1 MIAKKKYQIIY
12 DKGGRLRLRFGKYVF
27 TKEQGYG
34 ISSLLLSIEGV
45 ESVTSCHLNGGLL
58 IHYHGDA
65 RSKVL
70 DALSTID
77 LKYLPEAAPD
87 QDQNKQ
93 EIDHYYQNKIAKAFL
108 RRAIIRRLFPPP
120 IGVAITAIRAFGYLK
135 RGLKALFSGNINVDV
150 LDAASVTASFLY
162 KSPGTAASIMFML
175 GISDTLAEY
184 TKARAKHDLLKSLE
198 IDIERVWIV
207 SEGTEVSIPIG
218 ELKIGDHLLVRSGS
232 MIAVDGTVVDGLALV
247 NEASM
252 TGEPLPVEKRN
263 GSTVFAG
270 TVVEEGNITIE
281 VRSLTGDSRMS
292 GIIHMIDRSEQF
304 KAGIQSKAERMADS
318 IVPLNFLLFGSI
330 WLLSGSFT
338 KALSVLM
345 VDYSCAI
352 KLSTPIAV
360 LSAMREASANHIV
373 VKGGKFL
380 EVIAEADTIVFDKTG
395 TLTKAVPKLEKII
408 AFEDHSREEVLT
420 IAACLEEHFPHSVA
434 RAIVKQAEKE
444 DLIHPEY
451 HAEVEYIVAHGIVST
466 LNGERAII
474 GSRHFVLDDEKI
486 PVTVKMQQQ
495 IEQEM
500 DHLSPIYLAVGGK
513 LIGILGISDPP
524 RAESEQVIQELKR
537 SGIHNVMMITGD
549 NPKTAGAVA
558 KKLGIDKFY
567 ADVLPDKKSL
577 IIEELQASGHKVI
590 MVGDG
595 INDSPALA
603 QADVSIAMKDAS
615 DIAREVADIT
625 LLSNDLS
632 DLVKIRRLSKLL
644 IRRIRRNYKN
654 IVGFNTALLVLG
666 LGGLI
671 TPNMLAFLHNASTMA
686 ISLGS
691 MNTLDYK
698 KNKTTDRQ
706 LLLQEPDE
714 TLA

>member
-1 MIAKKKYQIIY
+1 MSALKKYQIIY
-12 DKGGRLRLRFGKYVF
+12 DKGYRLRLRFGKYAF

-34 ISSLLLSIEGV
+34 IASLLLSIDGV
-45 ESVTSCHLNGGLL
+45 ESVTSNHLNGGLL
-58 IHYHGDA
+58 IHYQGEV
-65 RSKVL
+65 RQNIL
-70 DALSTID
+70 DALAAID
-77 LKYLPEAAPD
+77 KNDLPEITPNPD
-87 QDQNKQ
+87 QSKQ
-93 EIDHYYQNKIAKAFL
+93 EIDHYYQNKIAGAFVK
-108 RRAIIRRLFPPP
+108 RAIIRRLFPAP
-120 IGVAITAIRAFGYLK
+120 IGVAITAIRAFGYFK
-135 RGLKALFSGNINVDV
+135 RGLKALLSGNINVDV

-162 KSPGTAASIMFML
+162 KSPATAASIMFML

-198 IDIERVWIV
+198 IDIDRVWIIAD
-207 SEGTEVSIPIG
+207 GTEISIPIG

-270 TVVEEGNITIE
+270 TVVEEGTITIE
-281 VRSLTGDSRMS
+281 VRSLTSDSRMS

-304 KAGIQSKAERMADS
+304 KAGIQSKAERLADS
-318 IVPLNFLLFGSI
+318 IVPLNFLLFSSV
-330 WLLSGSFT
+330 WLLSGRFT

-380 EVIAEADTIVFDKTG
+380 EVIAEADTVVFDKTG
-395 TLTKAVPKLEKII
+395 TLTKAVPKLEKILS
-408 AFEDHSREEVLT
+408 FENYSREEVLT

-434 RAIVKQAEKE
+434 RAIVKEAEIE

-474 GSRHFVLDDEKI
+474 GSRHFVIDDEKI
-486 PVTVKMQQQ
+486 PVSDTIQQQ
-495 IEQEM
+495 IQNEM
-500 DHLSPIYLAVGGK
+500 GHLSPIYLAVGGK

-524 RAESEQVIQELKR
+524 REESEKIIKELKR
-537 SGIHNVMMITGD
+537 LGIQNIMMITGD
-549 NPKTAGAVA
+549 NPRTAGAVA
-558 KKLGIDKFY
+558 EKLGIDKFY
-567 ADVLPDKKSL
+567 ADVLPDKKSS
-577 IIEELQASGHKVI
+577 IIEALQSEGRKVI

-625 LLSNDLS
+625 LLSNRLD

-644 IRRIRRNYKN
+644 IRRIQRNYQM
-654 IVGFNTALLVLG
+654 IVGINTSLLILG
-666 LGGLI
+666 LGGFI
-671 TPNMLAFLHNASTMA
+671 TPNMLAFLHNASTMG

-691 MNTLDYK
+691 MTLLEK
-698 KNKTTDRQ
+698 KTDSG
-706 LLLQEPDE
+706 LHAISEKYSE
-714 TLA
+714 

>member
-1 MIAKKKYQIIY
+1 MSALKKYQIIY
-12 DKGGRLRLRFGKYVF
+12 DKGYRLRLRFGKYAF

-34 ISSLLLSIEGV
+34 IASLLLSIDGV
-45 ESVTSCHLNGGLL
+45 ESVTSNHLNGGLL
-58 IHYHGDA
+58 IHYQGEV
-65 RSKVL
+65 RQNIL
-70 DALSTID
+70 DALAAID
-77 LKYLPEAAPD
+77 KNDLPEITPNPD
-87 QDQNKQ
+87 QSKQ
-93 EIDHYYQNKIAKAFL
+93 EIDHYYQNKIAGAFVK
-108 RRAIIRRLFPPP
+108 RAIIRRLFPAP
-120 IGVAITAIRAFGYLK
+120 IGVAITAIRAFGYFK
-135 RGLKALFSGNINVDV
+135 RGLKALLSGNINVDV

-162 KSPGTAASIMFML
+162 KSPATAASIMFML

-198 IDIERVWIV
+198 IDIDRVWIIAD
-207 SEGTEVSIPIG
+207 GTEISIPIG

-270 TVVEEGNITIE
+270 TVVEEGTITIE
-281 VRSLTGDSRMS
+281 VRSLTSDSRMS

-304 KAGIQSKAERMADS
+304 KAGIQSKAERLADS
-318 IVPLNFLLFGSI
+318 IVPLNFLLFSSV
-330 WLLSGSFT
+330 WLLSGRFT

-380 EVIAEADTIVFDKTG
+380 EVIAEADTVVFDKTG
-395 TLTKAVPKLEKII
+395 TLTKAVPKLEKILS
-408 AFEDHSREEVLT
+408 FENYSREEVLT

-434 RAIVKQAEKE
+434 RAIVKEAEIE

-474 GSRHFVLDDEKI
+474 GSRHFVIDDEKI
-486 PVTVKMQQQ
+486 PVSDTIQQQ
-495 IEQEM
+495 IQNEM
-500 DHLSPIYLAVGGK
+500 GHLSPIYLAVGGK

-524 RAESEQVIQELKR
+524 REESEKIIKELKR
-537 SGIHNVMMITGD
+537 LGIQNIMMITGD
-549 NPKTAGAVA
+549 NPRTAGAVA
-558 KKLGIDKFY
+558 EKLGIDKFY
-567 ADVLPDKKSL
+567 ADVLPDKKSS
-577 IIEELQASGHKVI
+577 IIEALQAEGRKVI

-625 LLSNDLS
+625 LLSNRLD

-644 IRRIRRNYKN
+644 IRRIQRNYQM
-654 IVGFNTALLVLG
+654 IVGINTSLLILG
-666 LGGLI
+666 LGGFI
-671 TPNMLAFLHNASTMA
+671 TPNMLAFLHNASTMG

-691 MNTLDYK
+691 MTLLEK
-698 KNKTTDRQ
+698 QTDSG
-706 LLLQEPDE
+706 LHAISEKYSE
-714 TLA
+714 

>member
-1 MIAKKKYQIIY
+1 MSALKKYQIIY
-12 DKGGRLRLRFGKYVF
+12 DKGYRLRLRFGKYAF

-34 ISSLLLSIEGV
+34 IASLLLSIDGV
-45 ESVTSCHLNGGLL
+45 ESVTSNHLNGGLL
-58 IHYHGDA
+58 IHYQGEV
-65 RSKVL
+65 RQNIL
-70 DALSTID
+70 DALAAID
-77 LKYLPEAAPD
+77 KNDLPEITPNPD
-87 QDQNKQ
+87 QSKQ
-93 EIDHYYQNKIAKAFL
+93 EIDHYYQNKIAGAFVK
-108 RRAIIRRLFPPP
+108 RAIIRRLFPAP
-120 IGVAITAIRAFGYLK
+120 IGVAITAIRAFGYFK
-135 RGLKALFSGNINVDV
+135 RGLKALLSGNINVDV

-162 KSPGTAASIMFML
+162 KSPATAASIMFML

-198 IDIERVWIV
+198 IDIDRVWIIAD
-207 SEGTEVSIPIG
+207 GTEISIPIG

-270 TVVEEGNITIE
+270 TVVEEGTITIE
-281 VRSLTGDSRMS
+281 VRSLTSDSRMS

-304 KAGIQSKAERMADS
+304 KAGIQSKAERLADS
-318 IVPLNFLLFGSI
+318 IVPLNFLLFSSV
-330 WLLSGSFT
+330 WLLSGRFT

-380 EVIAEADTIVFDKTG
+380 EVIAEADTVVFDKTG
-395 TLTKAVPKLEKII
+395 TLTKSVPKLEKILS
-408 AFEDHSREEVLT
+408 FENYSREEVLT

-434 RAIVKQAEKE
+434 RAIVKEAEIE

-474 GSRHFVLDDEKI
+474 GSRHFVIDDEKI
-486 PVTVKMQQQ
+486 PVSDTIQQQ
-495 IEQEM
+495 IQNEM
-500 DHLSPIYLAVGGK
+500 GHLSPIYLAVGGK

-524 RAESEQVIQELKR
+524 REESEKIIKELKR
-537 SGIHNVMMITGD
+537 LGIQNIMMITGD
-549 NPKTAGAVA
+549 NPRTAGAVA
-558 KKLGIDKFY
+558 EKLGIDKFY
-567 ADVLPDKKSL
+567 ADVLPDKKSS
-577 IIEELQASGHKVI
+577 IIEALQAEGRKVI

-625 LLSNDLS
+625 LLSNRLD

-644 IRRIRRNYKN
+644 IRRIQRNYQM
-654 IVGFNTALLVLG
+654 IVGINTSLLILG
-666 LGGLI
+666 LGGFI
-671 TPNMLAFLHNASTMA
+671 TPNMLAFLHNASTMG

-691 MNTLDYK
+691 MTLLEK
-698 KNKTTDRQ
+698 KTDSG
-706 LLLQEPDE
+706 LHAISEKYSE
-714 TLA
+714 

>member
-1 MIAKKKYQIIY
+1 MNALKKYQIIY
-12 DKGGRLRLRFGKYVF
+12 DKGCRLRLRFGKYAF

-34 ISSLLLSIEGV
+34 IASLLLSIDGV
-45 ESVTSCHLNGGLL
+45 ESVTSNHLNGGLL
-58 IHYHGDA
+58 IHYQGDI
-65 RSKVL
+65 RQNIL
-70 DALSTID
+70 DALTAID
-77 LKYLPEAAPD
+77 RNALPEITPNPD
-87 QDQNKQ
+87 QSKQ
-93 EIDHYYQNKIAKAFL
+93 EIDHHYQNKIVGAFV
-108 RRAIIRRLFPPP
+108 RRAVIRRLFPAP
-120 IGVAITAIRAFGYLK
+120 IGVAITAIRAFGYFK
-135 RGLKALFSGNINVDV
+135 RGLKALLSGNINVDV

-162 KSPGTAASIMFML
+162 KSPATAASIMFML

-198 IDIERVWIV
+198 IDIDRVWIV
-207 SEGTEVSIPIG
+207 ADGTEISIPIG

-281 VRSLTGDSRMS
+281 VRSLTSDSRMS

-304 KAGIQSKAERMADS
+304 KAGIQSKAEHLADS

-330 WLLSGSFT
+330 WLLTGRFS

-380 EVIAEADTIVFDKTG
+380 EVIAEADTVVFDKTG
-395 TLTKAVPKLEKII
+395 TLTKAVPKLEKIL
-408 AFEDHSREEVLT
+408 AFENYSREEVLT

-434 RAIVKQAEKE
+434 RAIVKEAEHE

-474 GSRHFVLDDEKI
+474 GSRHFVVDDEEI
-486 PVTVKMQQQ
+486 PVSDEIQAQ
-495 IEQEM
+495 IQNEM
-500 DHLSPIYLAVGGK
+500 GHLSPIYLAIGGK

-524 RAESEQVIQELKR
+524 REESERVIQELKR
-537 SGIHNVMMITGD
+537 SGIQHIMMITGD
-549 NPKTAGAVA
+549 NPRTAGAVA
-558 KKLGIDKFY
+558 EKLDIDKFY
-567 ADVLPDKKSL
+567 ADVLPDKKSS
-577 IIEELQASGHKVI
+577 IIEALQAEGRKVI

-603 QADVSIAMKDAS
+603 QADVSISMKDAS

-625 LLSNDLS
+625 LLSNRLD
-632 DLVKIRRLSKLL
+632 DLVKIRRLSKML
-644 IRRIRRNYKN
+644 IRRIQRNYQM
-654 IVGFNTALLVLG
+654 IVGINTSLLALG
-666 LGGLI
+666 LGGFI
-671 TPNMLAFLHNASTMA
+671 TPNTLAFWHNASTMG

-691 MNTLDYK
+691 MTLLDK
-698 KNKTTDRQ
+698 RSDNKETT
-706 LLLQEPDE
+706 PD
-714 TLA
+714 L

>member
-1 MIAKKKYQIIY
+1 MSALKKYQIIY
-12 DKGGRLRLRFGKYVF
+12 DKGYRLRLRFGKYAF

-34 ISSLLLSIEGV
+34 IASLLLSIDGV
-45 ESVTSCHLNGGLL
+45 ESVTSNHLNGGLL
-58 IHYHGDA
+58 IHYQGEV
-65 RSKVL
+65 RQNIL
-70 DALSTID
+70 DALAAID
-77 LKYLPEAAPD
+77 KNDLPEITPNPD
-87 QDQNKQ
+87 QSKQ
-93 EIDHYYQNKIAKAFL
+93 EIDHYYQNKIAGAFVK
-108 RRAIIRRLFPPP
+108 RAIIRRLFPAP
-120 IGVAITAIRAFGYLK
+120 IGVAITAIRAFGYFK
-135 RGLKALFSGNINVDV
+135 RGLKALLSGNINVDV

-162 KSPGTAASIMFML
+162 KSPATAASIMFML

-198 IDIERVWIV
+198 IDIDRVWIV
-207 SEGTEVSIPIG
+207 ADGTEISIPIG

-270 TVVEEGNITIE
+270 TVVEEGTITIE
-281 VRSLTGDSRMS
+281 VRSLTSDSRMS

-304 KAGIQSKAERMADS
+304 KAGIQSKAERLADS
-318 IVPLNFLLFGSI
+318 IVPLNFLLFSSV
-330 WLLSGSFT
+330 WLLSGRFT

-380 EVIAEADTIVFDKTG
+380 EVIAEADTVVFDKTG
-395 TLTKAVPKLEKII
+395 TLTKAVPKLEKILS
-408 AFEDHSREEVLT
+408 FENYSREEVLT

-434 RAIVKQAEKE
+434 RAIVKEAEIE

-474 GSRHFVLDDEKI
+474 GSRHFVIDDEKI
-486 PVTVKMQQQ
+486 PVSDTIQQQ
-495 IEQEM
+495 IQNEM
-500 DHLSPIYLAVGGK
+500 GHLSPIYLAVGGK

-524 RAESEQVIQELKR
+524 REESEKIIKELKR
-537 SGIHNVMMITGD
+537 LGIQNIMMITGD
-549 NPKTAGAVA
+549 NPRTAGAVA
-558 KKLGIDKFY
+558 EKLGIDKFY
-567 ADVLPDKKSL
+567 ADVLPDKKSS
-577 IIEELQASGHKVI
+577 IIEALQAEGRKVI

-625 LLSNDLS
+625 LLSNRLD

-644 IRRIRRNYKN
+644 IRRIQRNYQM
-654 IVGFNTALLVLG
+654 IVGINTSLLILG
-666 LGGLI
+666 LGGFI
-671 TPNMLAFLHNASTMA
+671 TPNMLAFLHNASTMG

-691 MNTLDYK
+691 MTLLEK
-698 KNKTTDRQ
+698 KTDSG
-706 LLLQEPDE
+706 LHAISEKYSE
-714 TLA
+714 